1 MYLVHSDGHTSY
13 FRRSQRDNKSPICEF
28 GEAIL
33 FMIPGAVKHQPKLE
47 SRFSPRI
54 WLGKDSTTGESCID
68 IAGRITKARTIK
80 RQVALRKN
88 NLQLMDT
95 INGTTWAAKPA
106 TYRPNFII
114 PAPPPESKPESA
126 EKSIGTT
133 GGLPMLHDRNT
144 TDTSTTETKQKTE
157 APAAVSRQQQQ
168 SPSTASTAFAP
179 AFTPARCPPGGATA
193 PSSRCVDHT
202 TTASHKAVKASNRD
216 KHMQNKH
223 QRDQRSHRNHQEQR
237 LESTQ
242 SPFILRMT
250 NTITTATCEDPNE
263 AKIEQ
268 RLLKPIIKD
277 FQGFDPEKM
286 KKGMIKER

>member
-144 TDTSTTETKQKTE
+144 TVTSTLEKKQRIE
-157 APAAVSRQQQQ
+157 ASAAVSRQQQAVT
-168 SPSTASTAFAP
+168 SNCINCINSVCTSFYTGSMSSRRCNSTIVNNASTSTARRQHHTRQSKQATETST
-179 AFTPARCPPGGATA
+179 
-193 PSSRCVDHT
+193 
-202 TTASHKAVKASNRD
+202 
-216 KHMQNKH
+216 
-223 QRDQRSHRNHQEQR
+223 
-237 LESTQ
+237 
-242 SPFILRMT
+242 
-250 NTITTATCEDPNE
+250 
-263 AKIEQ
+263 
-268 RLLKPIIKD
+268 
-277 FQGFDPEKM
+277 
-286 KKGMIKER
+286 

>member
-13 FRRSQRDNKSPICEF
+13 FRRSQRDSKSPICEF

-144 TDTSTTETKQKTE
+144 TVTSTLEKKQRIE
-157 APAAVSRQQQQ
+157 ASAAVSRQQQQ
-168 SPSTASTAFAP
+168 SPATASTASTVFAP
-179 AFTPARCPPGGATA
+179 AFTPARCLPGGATA
-193 PSSRCVDHT
+193 PSST
-202 TTASHKAVKASNRD
+202 TRRRRPHDDSITQGSQSKQRRQAHEQQAPARPEEPSEAPRTKARINAVTVHRSPQEWKAHYNSNLRRSERSKD
-216 KHMQNKH
+216 RATIVGTHH
-223 QRDQRSHRNHQEQR
+223 QG
-237 LESTQ
+237 L
-242 SPFILRMT
+242 PGI
-250 NTITTATCEDPNE
+250 
-263 AKIEQ
+263 
-268 RLLKPIIKD
+268 
-277 FQGFDPEKM
+277 
-286 KKGMIKER
+286 